1 MTTTNDIAVGQVR
14 RDDRGRYIQADTIE
28 HGEYGAQVY
37 VTVVAREVG
46 GRITTPGTK
55 SSMTAERFAKIP
67 LVDAAPTP
75 TGPDINEVV
84 IDRNRQA
91 IIIDGTEHLYHVGSS
106 GPRIAQGPA
115 DGSALVTVQFYVRTV
130 RGA

>member
-1 MTTTNDIAVGQVR
+1 MTTTNDVAVGQVR
-14 RDDRGRYIQADTIE
+14 RDDRGRYIHADRIE
-28 HGEYGAQVY
+28 HDKFGAQVY

-46 GRITTPGTK
+46 GRITAPGTTT
-55 SSMTAERFAKIP
+55 SMRAESFAKIP

-75 TGPDINEVV
+75 TGPDITEVV